1 MPNIKS
7 ALKRV
12 EIVERNRVYN
22 KSYRSAVA
30 TYVKRVL
37 ALADAYEA
45 KQEGVTLEQIQETM
59 NQAFSR
65 IDKAAQRKVI
75 HKNTA
80 ARRKARLSRRISAL
94 TRSEPAGEGA
104 GDSNVA

>member
-12 EIVERNRVYN
+12 EITERNRVYN
-22 KSYRSAVA
+22 KSYRSSVA
-30 TYVKRVL
+30 TYMKRVL

-45 KQEGVTLEQIQETM
+45 QQEGVTLEQVRETLD
-59 NQAFSR
+59 QAFSR

-80 ARRKARLSRRISAL
+80 ARRKARLARRINAL
-94 TRSEPAGEGA
+94 TGAKTTEEAGESGA
-104 GDSNVA
+104 A